1 MKKLKNILVGFAI
14 CLAFV
19 FVLASC
25 SNATKTYSDKI
36 NEAYQSGTAITYD
49 EAVKALGDECIDLT
63 RGTDSLSRN
72 GMIIAV
78 KGMTK
83 DNYEEKIRNASVDS
97 KFDSITITVVQ
108 GKCTYSH
115 FASQTASEVSAS
127 ILNGKN
133 N

>member
-14 CLAFV
+14 CFAFV
-19 FVLASC
+19 FMLASC
-25 SNATKTYSDKI
+25 SNATKSYSDKI

-63 RGTDSLSRN
+63 KGTESSRS
-72 GMIIAV
+72 GMLIAV

-83 DNYEEKIRNASVDS
+83 DNYEEKIRNASSDS
-97 KFDSITITVVQ
+97 KFDSIAITVVQ
-108 GKCTYSH
+108 GRCTYSH
-115 FASQTASEVSAS
+115 FASQTAGEVSVS

>member
-1 MKKLKNILVGFAI
+1 MKKLRNILVGLAI
-14 CLAFV
+14 CFAFV

-36 NEAYQSGTAITYD
+36 NEAYQSGAAITYD

-63 RGTDSLSRN
+63 KGTDSSSRY
-72 GMIIAV
+72 GIIIAV

-83 DNYEEKIRNASVDS
+83 DNYEEKIRNASDDS
-97 KFDSITITVVQ
+97 KFDSIAITVVQ

-115 FASQTASEVSAS
+115 FASQTAGEISAS